1 MSVWKTRLH
10 PVFLA
15 LGLACSMQV
24 MAASKPLATPPASKS
39 AGITPTLD
47 IKEVQDEDYQRRV
60 AVAKRT
66 SHVFTLLGGE
76 LALQKGDPA
85 MALASYML
93 TFERT
98 KDPEVAER
106 AMDIA
111 ISLHAYEQADAIYRR
126 WQAIEPVPSAAQRRM
141 AWVRHLI
148 FGEVEQVRTGF
159 ADVFDNTND
168 EQRRRLF
175 LLLAQSGV
183 QKPELVNGMVKQ
195 VHQVAAKYPMMS
207 EAVICD
213 VIFSAY
219 SGDEEGAVK
228 ALKRL
233 AVLDS
238 SIVPATELTL
248 RLVSQQQPKV
258 LNRFFEESN
267 TAELSPMWQQLKLES
282 LIHAGQN
289 DKAYALL
296 QKLLADNPD
305 GALYLQ
311 AAFLSIN
318 QKAELPVTMGYL
330 DKAYKYGTQEQQS
343 RAAVVA
349 AMRYADARK
358 FEEARGWAAKI
369 KSTDYAFDKIVL
381 QASISASEGNW
392 PQASQ
397 WVKQARQLPEQQGRF
412 FTDSD
417 LLRVQLFA
425 IAKQKNP
432 QQALAELNQ
441 LHSRISRQPES
452 GEKLADIL
460 YQRAMVY
467 ADQLN
472 QPEKAVADLRR
483 FQELKP
489 NDASGMNALGYTLL
503 SLPKPDLEESFRW
516 IQAAYHLEPESAAI
530 NDSMGWVYYLKGESQ
545 AALPYLEYAFKA
557 FEDPEVAA
565 HLGEVYWKLGR
576 KDDAAAVFRK
586 GLQVKQGRRELLLQ
600 AAKRL
605 GISLNGTTGQ

>member
-15 LGLACSMQV
+15 LGLACSVQA
-24 MAASKPLATPPASKS
+24 MAAPAPVVAPPASKA
-39 AGITPTLD
+39 AGITPTLN
-47 IKEVQDEDYQRRV
+47 IKEAQDEDYQRRM
-60 AVAKRT
+60 AAAKRT

-111 ISLHAYEQADAIYRR
+111 ISLHAYEQADAVYRR
-126 WQAIEPVPSAAQRRM
+126 WQALEPVPSAAQRRM

-148 FGEVEQVRTGF
+148 FGEVEQVRAGF

-168 EQRRRLF
+168 EQRHRLF
-175 LLLAQSGV
+175 LLLAQGGV

-195 VHQVAAKYPMMS
+195 VHQMVTKYPMMS

-233 AVLDS
+233 SVFDS

-267 TAELSPMWQQLKLES
+267 TADLSPMWQQLKLES

-296 QKLLADNPD
+296 QKQLAANPD
-305 GALYLQ
+305 GVLYLQ

-349 AMRYADARK
+349 AMRYADAQK
-358 FEEARGWAAKI
+358 FEEARAWAAKI
-369 KSTDYAFDKIVL
+369 KSTDYTFDKLVL

-397 WVKQARQLPEQQGRF
+397 WVKQARQIPEQQGRF
-412 FTDSD
+412 FTDGD

-441 LHSRISRQPES
+441 LHHRISRQPEN

-467 ADQLN
+467 ADQLG

-516 IQAAYHLEPESAAI
+516 IQTAYHLEPESAAI

-545 AALPYLEYAFKA
+545 AALPYLEYAFKT

-576 KDDAAAVFRK
+576 QDEAVAVFRK
-586 GLQVKQGRRELLLQ
+586 GLQAKQGRRELLLQ

-605 GISLNGTTGQ
+605 GVPLGGTAGQ